1 MSTTTKTTI
10 EDPIDWLLEEDNPSV
25 RAFTLQKILARPA
38 DDPELI
44 QAKQAIMGS
53 QPVLDILKLQDK
65 DGWWDNPKSALTPMY
80 VSTDWQL
87 KYLAELGASLNDAIR
102 KGTEFVIS
110 TTQSAAGDFPVQDKM
125 YHKFNDCDLI
135 CYDGMLTWILLRL
148 GYTLEDERVKRAVD
162 FLSRIVLESNL
173 NCHFNGDLPCAWG
186 GAHALRALSEVPEGD
201 RSAETNAAIDRAVEF
216 YLSQD
221 LSKAEYPSKRGM
233 PSKHWWK
240 FGFPRNY
247 QSDILQMLVIL
258 TNLGYSNDPRLGPAL
273 DFLESK
279 RKKHGLWR
287 VDATIDKM
295 PVRLVKQKDPSK
307 WITWQAL
314 YVLKEACRY
323 EVLQDSEIPAIVSQ
337 A

>member
-1 MSTTTKTTI
+1 MSTTAKIMI
-10 EDPIDWLLEEDNPSV
+10 EDPIAWLLEEDNPSA
-25 RAFTLQKILARPA
+25 RAFTLQKILGRPE
-38 DDPELI
+38 DDAELLS
-44 QAKQAIMGS
+44 AKQAIMKS

-65 DGWWDNPKSALTPMY
+65 GGWWDNPDSALAPMY
-80 VSTDWQL
+80 VSSGWQL
-87 KYLAELGASLNDAIR
+87 KYLAELGAGLNGAIR

-110 TTQSAAGDFPVQDKM
+110 TTQSPKGDFPVQDRM

-135 CYDGMLTWILLRL
+135 CYNGMLAWTLLRL
-148 GYTLEDERVKRAVD
+148 GYTLKDERVKRAVD
-162 FLSRIVLESNL
+162 FLSRIMLESNL

-186 GAHALRALSEVPEGD
+186 GAQALQVLSEVPEGA
-201 RSAETNAAIDRAVEF
+201 RSQDVNAAINQAVEF

-221 LSKAEYPSKRGM
+221 LSKAEYPSKRGV

-258 TNLGYSNDPRLGPAL
+258 TDLGFINDLRLDPAL
-273 DFLESK
+273 DFLEIK

-287 VDATIDKM
+287 VDATIEKM
-295 PVRLVKQKDPSK
+295 PVRLVKRKEPSK

-314 YVLKEACRY
+314 YVLNEAGRY
-323 EVLQDSEIPAIVSQ
+323 NPQ
-337 A
+337 